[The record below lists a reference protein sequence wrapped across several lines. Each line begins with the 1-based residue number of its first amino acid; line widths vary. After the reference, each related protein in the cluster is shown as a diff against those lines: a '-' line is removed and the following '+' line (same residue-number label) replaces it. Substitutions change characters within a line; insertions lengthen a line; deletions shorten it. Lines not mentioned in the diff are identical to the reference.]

1 MNTQELKGLLVSK
14 GYTYS
19 DISNELGI
27 SLTAFT
33 RKMNGVT
40 QFKQD
45 EIKNIASILNLSNSQ
60 IILIFFNNSVLND
73 TKRRKYEQAKNKN

>member
-1 MNTQELKGLLVSK
+1 MNTQVLKGLLVVK

-19 DISNELGI
+19 DISNKLGI

-45 EIKNIASILNLSNSQ
+45 EIKNISSILNLSDSQ
-60 IILIFFNNSVLND
+60 IILVFF
-73 TKRRKYEQAKNKN
+73 Q

>member
-1 MNTQELKGLLVSK
+1 MNTQELKGLLVAK

-19 DISNELGI
+19 DISNKLGI

-45 EIKNIASILNLSNSQ
+45 EIKNISSILNLSDSQ
-60 IILIFFNNSVLND
+60 IILVFFNNSVLND
-73 TKRRKYEQAKNKN
+73 TI